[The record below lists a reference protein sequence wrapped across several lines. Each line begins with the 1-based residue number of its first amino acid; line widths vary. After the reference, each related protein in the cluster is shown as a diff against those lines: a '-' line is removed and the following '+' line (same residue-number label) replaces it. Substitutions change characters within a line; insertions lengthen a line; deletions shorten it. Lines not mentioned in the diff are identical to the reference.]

1 MTTVHLLVPDGIDDP
16 GRPSGGNSYDRRL
29 GRELAG
35 QGWQVHRHPV
45 AGCWPDPDAAAGTA
59 VGRLV
64 AELPDGALVLI
75 DGLLAASAPD
85 ALLAQAGRLRLV
97 VLVHMLHPGDHA
109 VLAAASAVI
118 TTSCWTRRQ
127 LLARQP
133 LSAGVVR
140 VARPGAERAEP
151 AAGSAAGNRL
161 LCVAALV
168 PHKGQD
174 LLVAALAM
182 LVDRPW
188 RCSLIG
194 PLDRD
199 PAFVE
204 QLRRQVTAAGLADRL
219 EFAGPAVGH
228 ALSRAYRSADLL
240 VLPSRAESYGMVV
253 TEALGHAL
261 PVLATA
267 VGGVPE
273 AMSGAL
279 PEAMSGALPEAMSG
293 ALPEAAARARDGSL
307 PGLLVPPEDPAAL
320 AAALRRWLDD
330 AELRS
335 RLRSAARQR
344 RATLAGW
351 PETAERVGAVL
362 AEVAAEG

>member
-1 MTTVHLLVPDGIDDP
+1 VSTVHLLVPEGIDDP
-16 GRPSGGNSYDRRL
+16 ARPSGGNSYDRRL
-29 GRELAG
+29 GQELAG
-35 QGWQVHRHPV
+35 QGWQVHRHLI
-45 AGCWPDPDAAAGTA
+45 AGCWPDPDVAAGTA

-75 DGLLAASAPD
+75 DGLLAASAAA

-97 VLVHMLHPGDHA
+97 VLVHMLHPGDQA

-118 TTSCWTRRQ
+118 TTSCWTRDE

-133 LSAGVVR
+133 LAAEVVR
-140 VARPGAERAEP
+140 VARPGAQRAEP

-174 LLVAALAM
+174 LLVAALAI
-182 LVDRPW
+182 LADRPW

-204 QLRRQVTAAGLADRL
+204 QVRRQVTAAGLAERV
-219 EFAGPAVGH
+219 EFAGPAAGR

-273 AMSGAL
+273 AMGDDPPQAV
-279 PEAMSGALPEAMSG
+279 
-293 ALPEAAARARDGSL
+293 ARAGDGSL

-320 AAALRRWLDD
+320 ATALRRWLDD

-344 RATLAGW
+344 RKTLAGW

-362 AEVAAEG
+362 AEVAAAEG